1 MKTNIL
7 FTIGLSV
14 SLLLLSSC
22 DFKVSTNSGNKTVA
36 NIETVNDS
44 AQKIRNQI
52 QFKESGGL
60 HVENAFLMLEDGTLV
75 SEDNTIKKGE
85 RVKLILKLSGWKADD
100 GKVEIGAGQQLLSSD
115 ERLILREPDLFE
127 KNSIVSDEDA
137 KVITLTMEV
146 LNTETIYDF
155 YQTDFKVWN
164 KKADQSVYGSYR
176 FKIK

>member
-14 SLLLLSSC
+14 GLLLLSSC

-75 SEDNTIKKGE
+75 SEDNTIKM
-85 RVKLILKLSGWKADD
+85 
-100 GKVEIGAGQQLLSSD
+100 GKELN
-115 ERLILREPDLFE
+115 LF
-127 KNSIVSDEDA
+127 
-137 KVITLTMEV
+137 
-146 LNTETIYDF
+146 
-155 YQTDFKVWN
+155 
-164 KKADQSVYGSYR
+164 
-176 FKIK
+176 